1 MSFLMTMLLSSAGG
15 TSEVNIPDWLEVILD
30 ALTNFIGPILIVV
43 AVAGIVYAVVVGI
56 RFAKA
61 DDKSAREEAK
71 QKLIYVI
78 VGIVV
83 TIVLIALFYFLE
95 YAIKSGMIKFDSWYQ
110 DYVPEDDQITEGG
123 GEGTTAIGSV
133 LRLASVMLR

>member
-1 MSFLMTMLLSSAGG
+1 MSMLLSSTEG
-15 TSEVNIPDWLEVILD
+15 TSDVNIPDWLEVVLD

-95 YAIKSGMIKFDSWYQ
+95 YAIKSGMIKFDSWYE
-110 DYVPEDDQITEGG
+110 DYLPEDDSSTEPS
-123 GEGTTAIGSV
+123 ANIGSAI
-133 LRLASVMLR
+133 RLAFQMLR

>member
-61 DDKSAREEAK
+61 DDKNAREEAK

-110 DYVPEDDQITEGG
+110 DYVPEDDPSTEPS
-123 GEGTTAIGSV
+123 ANIGSAI
-133 LRLASVMLR
+133 RLAFQMLR

>member
-1 MSFLMTMLLSSAGG
+1 MSFLMSMLLSSTEG
-15 TSEVNIPDWLEVILD
+15 TSDVNIPDWLEVILD

-110 DYVPEDDQITEGG
+110 DYVPEDDSSTEGG

>member
-1 MSFLMTMLLSSAGG
+1 MSFLMSMLLSSTEG
-15 TSEVNIPDWLEVILD
+15 TSDDNIPDWLEVILD

-43 AVAGIVYAVVVGI
+43 AVAGLVYAIVVGI

-95 YAIKSGMIKFDSWYQ
+95 YAIRSGMIRFDSWYNE
-110 DYVPEDDQITEGG
+110 YLPEGDGG
-123 GEGTTAIGSV
+123 GATIGNVIKVTSQ
-133 LRLASVMLR
+133 MLS